1 MAGVSTH
8 FIAEC
13 KEELEFKIKEREQ
26 LLDQLAL
33 YDVRI
38 DRYDAVIENMDRSL
52 LPGINEINAGATAAA
67 AAYEDRVSA
76 GCKSD
81 LVWVQTGES
90 TIGLPFGKYGTP
102 QETQITYE
110 VQKNPATYKQYG
122 KWGIKYYRRPKNQD
136 YGSNI
141 ITEFYGA
148 IGAGSSNLAIVQTGV
163 AGTIGIQIG
172 DLITDDLENPS
183 VFGIDN
189 LPNVVG
195 FGQST
200 LVIETK
206 MFRGQVTIGSTV
218 IAQAGAGD
226 TNQIQV
232 GNRIIGT
239 SVLPFETTVVAISST
254 PVSIEIWDFDFGGF
268 ITTTVSAPSLVIDQ
282 PALDTTTIDFAI
294 GITSNYQSILLT
306 NGSNNE
312 VKPSDPTNFT
322 VIRTTQS
329 VLDEFDATN
338 NPIDPVTVGIM
349 NDSSVGYGHSVKRV
363 SSTAPPGPF
372 QWREVLGEYEPEPEC
387 GAGFVDWYEGTT
399 QWPTLITNTFSSEGV
414 LLSSTSAHASEGTTV
429 TISVG
434 STLPQKYAI
443 GYTGTSSN
451 NPSFSGCNG
460 KNNAISN
467 AESTRDASISKSQAT
482 VDDTLAASLRLRQLR
497 DTLEGQAFVFLQGR
511 AAADAEIVRLTKS
524 IAELEAV
531 DLSQYEPQTNITKN
545 KFSSS
550 TVGVPTT

>member
-13 KEELEFKIKEREQ
+13 REELEFKKKEREQ
-26 LLDQLAL
+26 LMEQLAL

-38 DRYDAVIENMDRSL
+38 DRYDAIIENMDRSL
-52 LPGINEINAGATAAA
+52 LPGINQINVDAAA
-67 AAYEDRVSA
+67 VATAYEDRVSS

-81 LVWVQTGES
+81 LAWVEVGQR
-90 TIGLPFGKYGTP
+90 TIGFGLNGEV
-102 QETQITYE
+102 ETIYE
-110 VQKNPATYKQYG
+110 VKKDASTYQRYG

-141 ITEFYGA
+141 VSEFYGA
-148 IGAGSSNLAIVQTGV
+148 INAGSTNLAIVQTGI
-163 AGTIGIQIG
+163 AGTAGILPG

-200 LVIETK
+200 LVIDTK
-206 MFRGQVTIGSTV
+206 IFSGKVTIGSTV
-218 IAQAGAGD
+218 IAQAGVGD
-226 TNQIQV
+226 TTQIQV

-239 SVLPFETTVVAISST
+239 SVLPFETTVVGISSA
-254 PVSIEIWDFDFGGF
+254 PIEIEIWDFDFGGF
-268 ITTTVSAPSLVIDQ
+268 ITTSVTVPSLVISN
-282 PALDTTTIDFAI
+282 PALASTTINFAI
-294 GITSNYQSILLT
+294 GITSTYQSFLIDT
-306 NGSNNE
+306 GAKTDVN
-312 VKPSDPTNFT
+312 PSDPTNFT
-322 VIRTTQS
+322 IIRTTQS

-349 NDSSVGYGHSVKRV
+349 NESSIGFGHSVVRV

-372 QWREVLGEYEPEPEC
+372 QWREVLGEYDPEPAC

-399 QWPTLITNTFSSEGV
+399 QWPILITYVYDTEGG
-414 LLSSTSAHASEGTTV
+414 LLSQSSTHAPEGTTV

-434 STLPQKYAI
+434 STLPQQYGI
-443 GYTGTSSN
+443 GYTATSSN
-451 NPSFSGCNG
+451 NPSFSGCSV
-460 KNNAISN
+460 KNTTITNR
-467 AESTRDASISKSQAT
+467 ESTRDTEIGRNQAT
-482 VDDTLAASLRLRQLR
+482 VDETLAATLRLRALR
-497 DTLEGQAFVFLQGR
+497 DNLEGQAFVFLQGR
-511 AAADAEIVRLTKS
+511 AAADAEIVRLTQA
-524 IAELEAV
+524 IADLEAV
-531 DLSQYEPQTNITKN
+531 DLSQYEPQTNIN
-545 KFSSS
+545 KSRYTNN

>member
-1 MAGVSTH
+1 MAGISTH
-8 FIAEC
+8 FITEC
-13 KEELEFKIKEREQ
+13 KEELEFKKKEREQ

-52 LPGINEINAGATAAA
+52 LPGISDINTKAEAAA
-67 AAYEDRVSA
+67 VSYESRVSA

-81 LVWVQTGES
+81 LAWVQTGV
-90 TIGLPFGKYGTP
+90 TKIGLPSNYGFGV

-110 VQKNPATYKQYG
+110 VKKNSATYKKYG

-141 ITEFYGA
+141 VSEFYGA
-148 IGAGSSNLAIVQTGV
+148 IGAGSTNLAIVQTGI
-163 AGTIGIQIG
+163 AGTAGILVG
-172 DLITDDLENPS
+172 DLITDDLENPT

-189 LPNVVG
+189 LPNIVG

-206 MFRGQVTIGSTV
+206 IFRGQVTIGSTV

-268 ITTTVSAPSLVIDQ
+268 ITTTVSAPSLVISN

-294 GITSNYQSILLT
+294 GITSNYPSILLT
-306 NGSNNE
+306 NGANNAVE
-312 VKPSDPTNFT
+312 PSDPTNFT

-349 NDSSVGYGHSVKRV
+349 NASTVGYGHSVVKV

-372 QWREVLGEYEPEPEC
+372 QWREVLGEYDPEPAC
-387 GAGFVDWYEGTT
+387 GAGFVDWYEGTD
-399 QWPTLITNTFSSEGV
+399 QWPILITYNYDAEGV
-414 LLSSTSAHASEGTTV
+414 LLSQTSAHAFEGTTV
-429 TISVG
+429 TISTG
-434 STLPQKYAI
+434 STLPQKYGI

-451 NPSFSGCNG
+451 NPSFSGCAARNT
-460 KNNAISN
+460 AISN
-467 AESTRDASISKSQAT
+467 AEAARDASIGQSQDT
-482 VDDTLAASLRLRQLR
+482 VEETLAASLRLRQLR
-497 DTLEGQAFVFLQGR
+497 DKLEGQAFVFLQGR
-511 AAADAEIVRLTKS
+511 AAADAEIVRLTKA

-531 DLSQYEPQTNITKN
+531 DLSQYEPKTNITKN
-545 KFSSS
+545 KYTGS
-550 TVGVPTT
+550 TVGVPTS

>member
-1 MAGVSTH
+1 MAGISTH

-13 KEELEFKIKEREQ
+13 KEELEFKKKEREQ
-26 LLDQLAL
+26 LMDQLAL

-52 LPGINEINAGATAAA
+52 LPAISEINAGASAAA
-67 AAYEDRVSA
+67 QAYESRVAA

-81 LVWVQTGES
+81 LAWVQTGVRK
-90 TIGLPFGKYGTP
+90 IGLPIGRYSVS
-102 QETQITYE
+102 QETQITYQ
-110 VQKNPATYKQYG
+110 VQKNSATYRQYG

-141 ITEFYGA
+141 VSEFFGA
-148 IGAGSSNLAIVQTGV
+148 IGAGTTNLAIVQTGV
-163 AGTIGIQIG
+163 AGTIGILPG

-189 LPNVVG
+189 LPKIVG

-268 ITTTVSAPSLVIDQ
+268 ITTTVSAPSLVISQ

-294 GITSNYQSILLT
+294 GITSTYPSFLIDTGAKKDVN
-306 NGSNNE
+306 
-312 VKPSDPTNFT
+312 PSDPTNFT

-349 NDSSVGYGHSVKRV
+349 NASTVGYGHSVVRV

-372 QWREVLGEYEPEPEC
+372 QWREVLGDFDPEPAC
-387 GAGFVDWYEGTT
+387 GAGFEDWYEGTT
-399 QWPTLITNTFSSEGV
+399 QWPVLITNTYSSQGV
-414 LLSSTSAHASEGTTV
+414 LISSVSTHATEGQTV
-429 TISVG
+429 TISTG
-434 STLPQKYAI
+434 STIPSKYGI

-451 NPSFSGCNG
+451 NPSFSGCG
-460 KNNAISN
+460 ARDTAISN
-467 AESTRDASISKSQAT
+467 AESTRDTSISKAQAT
-482 VDDTLAASLRLRQLR
+482 VDETLAASLRLRQLR
-497 DTLEGQAFVFLQGR
+497 DNLEGQAFVFLQGR
-511 AAADAEIVRLTKS
+511 AAADAEIVRLTKA

-531 DLSQYEPQTNITKN
+531 DLSQYEPKTNINKN
-545 KFSSS
+545 KYTSN

>member
-1 MAGVSTH
+1 MAGISTH

-13 KEELEFKIKEREQ
+13 KEELEFKKKEREQ

-52 LPGINEINAGATAAA
+52 LPAISEINAGAAAA
-67 AAYEDRVSA
+67 AQTYEARVTA

-81 LVWVQTGES
+81 LAWVQTGV
-90 TIGLPFGKYGTP
+90 TKIGLPSNYGFGV

-110 VQKNPATYKQYG
+110 VKKNSATYRQYG

-141 ITEFYGA
+141 VSEFYGA
-148 IGAGSSNLAIVQTGV
+148 IGAGSTNLAIVQTGI
-163 AGTIGIQIG
+163 AGTSGILVG

-183 VFGIDN
+183 VFGIDD
-189 LPNVVG
+189 LPDIVG

-206 MFRGQVTIGSTV
+206 IFRGQVTIGSTV

-268 ITTTVSAPSLVIDQ
+268 ITTTVSAPSLVISQ

-294 GITSNYQSILLT
+294 GITSTYPSFFLSTSADND
-306 NGSNNE
+306 
-312 VKPSDPTNFT
+312 VAPSDPTNFT

-349 NDSSVGYGHSVKRV
+349 NASTVGYGHSVVRV

-372 QWREVLGEYEPEPEC
+372 QWREVLGEYDPEPAC
-387 GAGFVDWYEGTT
+387 GAGFEDWYEGTT
-399 QWPTLITNTFSSEGV
+399 QWPILITNNFDSEGV
-414 LLSSTSAHASEGTTV
+414 LISSSSTHAAEGTAI
-429 TISVG
+429 TISTG
-434 STLPQKYAI
+434 STLPQKYGI
-443 GYTGTSSN
+443 GYTATSSN
-451 NPSFSGCNG
+451 NPTFSGCG
-460 KNNAISN
+460 ARDTAISN
-467 AESTRDASISKSQAT
+467 AEATRDASIGQSQST
-482 VDDTLAASLRLRQLR
+482 VDETLAASLRLRQLR
-497 DTLEGQAFVFLQGR
+497 DNLEGQAFVFLQGR
-511 AAADAEIVRLTKS
+511 AAADAEIVRLTKAV
-524 IAELEAV
+524 AELEAV
-531 DLSQYEPQTNITKN
+531 DLSQYEPKTNITKN
-545 KFSSS
+545 KYTSS
-550 TVGVPTT
+550 TVGVPTS